1 MQAKRKPANERREE
15 VLSVALQ
22 LAVEV
27 GYTRITRE
35 RISSVIGITKQ
46 AIQHHIG
53 TVAELRRDVMQEA
66 IARECLPV
74 IAQGMALRDPLTLS
88 APAELLGRARAAL

>member
-15 VLSVALQ
+15 VLNVALQ
-22 LAVEV
+22 LAIEV
-27 GYTRITRE
+27 GYTQVTRE

-53 TVAELRRDVMQEA
+53 SMDELRTDMMREA

-74 IAQGMALRDPLTLS
+74 IAQGMALRDPLVHS
-88 APAELLGRARAAL
+88 ASSDLLGRARQAL